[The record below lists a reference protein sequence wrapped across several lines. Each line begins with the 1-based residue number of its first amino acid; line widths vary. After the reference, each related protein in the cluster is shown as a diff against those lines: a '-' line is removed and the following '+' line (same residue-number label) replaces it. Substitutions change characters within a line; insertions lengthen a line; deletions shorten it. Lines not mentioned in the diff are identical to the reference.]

1 MFDDFC
7 MRMFLR
13 EDYGNRR
20 IGAKGSPALR
30 LAALFASYLWP
41 DCGRQFM
48 TDISDGGAVAALF
61 DAIWHGDVL
70 RVVSLVKDSPGL
82 LRATDGY
89 YHHGPLHHAAY
100 WGKGVVA
107 KALLELGADV
117 HLRGGLG
124 RTALHVRCVPGT
136 AEVTALLVGAGADVH
151 GRDDW
156 GATPL
161 FYARTAAIAE
171 VLVAAGADVRAKRLD
186 GGTVLMSVVCH
197 PDVPASL
204 VAYLIEQG
212 CDVNA
217 RTDMGSPVNRAGS
230 IEVLRLLLKQG
241 ARPDCKDHLGWTP
254 LKWALWNGDVERV
267 DLLQQVAYLCQPDHE
282 PGACTEVLECL
293 LAHGA
298 EVNGRDGEGWTCL
311 HHAVANGAE
320 WLWRWLLARGAVA
333 DGFALA
339 GLGDVAGV
347 ERLVEGA
354 PEWVAA
360 RDGAGYTLLHW
371 AALAGRREVMEMLLA
386 RGADPGRV
394 DGGGQTPLRTAAS
407 MGDQALVQRFAAAGA
422 AVDARDKE
430 GWTSLCDAAW
440 RGDAGMV
447 GVLLSLGAGV
457 NELTGRGRTALD
469 VAMREKH
476 GEVVKL
482 LKERGGK
489 RGWVVRRKGEG
500 DAGGRAREGFAG
512 GGG

>member
-1 MFDDFC
+1 
-7 MRMFLR
+7 
-13 EDYGNRR
+13 
-20 IGAKGSPALR
+20 
-30 LAALFASYLWP
+30 
-41 DCGRQFM
+41 
-48 TDISDGGAVAALF
+48 
-61 DAIWHGDVL
+61 
-70 RVVSLVKDSPGL
+70 
-82 LRATDGY
+82 
-89 YHHGPLHHAAY
+89 
-100 WGKGVVA
+100 
-107 KALLELGADV
+107 
-117 HLRGGLG
+117 
-124 RTALHVRCVPGT
+124 
-136 AEVTALLVGAGADVH
+136 
-151 GRDDW
+151 
-156 GATPL
+156 
-161 FYARTAAIAE
+161 
-171 VLVAAGADVRAKRLD
+171 
-186 GGTVLMSVVCH
+186 
-197 PDVPASL
+197 
-204 VAYLIEQG
+204 
-212 CDVNA
+212 
-217 RTDMGSPVNRAGS
+217 
-230 IEVLRLLLKQG
+230 
-241 ARPDCKDHLGWTP
+241 
-254 LKWALWNGDVERV
+254 
-267 DLLQQVAYLCQPDHE
+267 
-282 PGACTEVLECL
+282 
-293 LAHGA
+293 
-298 EVNGRDGEGWTCL
+298 
-311 HHAVANGAE
+311 
-320 WLWRWLLARGAVA
+320 VA

-339 GLGDVAGV
+339 GLGDAAGV

-371 AALAGRREVMEMLLA
+371 AALGGRREVMELLLA